1 MKTFET
7 FGKFCFGV
15 LAIIITS
22 LLGGYVFMT
31 LWQWFIVYAFSV
43 QPINLIQAIGLMFF
57 WRYLNPKKKDDVE
70 MTWGKFTEMIIETLL
85 WFGVVLGLGYLI
97 TLFQ

>member
-1 MKTFET
+1 
-7 FGKFCFGV
+7 
-15 LAIIITS
+15 
-22 LLGGYVFMT
+22 
-31 LWQWFIVYAFSV
+31 
-43 QPINLIQAIGLMFF
+43 MFF